1 MHQFR
6 QARVVASK
14 GGEAHTRMS
23 ASDIAKSC
31 FANAA
36 SALLKSAWEKKETD
50 VRFMSP
56 SRQGS
61 KTTRKDKKNTLAIV
75 FWFSSPLIVIVIVI
89 VIVVVVVVLPTW
101 STPLPN
107 HSTALNPTR
116 SVVIAYRARDNE
128 HIEKNG
134 VWKGD
139 IYIYI

>member
-36 SALLKSAWEKKETD
+36 SALLKSAWEKKERD
-50 VRFMSP
+50 GRLMSP

-61 KTTRKDKKNTLAIV
+61 KTTRKDKKTLSRLLFGFFASHRHRRGRRRLAYLV
-75 FWFSSPLIVIVIVI
+75 
-89 VIVVVVVVLPTW
+89 
-101 STPLPN
+101 
-107 HSTALNPTR
+107 NPPSQPHHRT
-116 SVVIAYRARDNE
+116 YP
-128 HIEKNG
+128 HEKRRHRISCTG
-134 VWKGD
+134 Q
-139 IYIYI
+139 